1 MASCTYCGKP
11 EPKTADH
18 IPPACLFPAPR
29 PSDLV
34 TVPCCLDC
42 NKGASKDDE
51 YFRMMLVM
59 RRGATH
65 PAIPKL
71 LDAVHR
77 GLGKPRKRGML
88 HGMLRSMRSV
98 SVKTPAGLYVG
109 RAEAYDVDLERL
121 GRVAD
126 RIVKGLY
133 FKEFG
138 TRLPS
143 THGIRSFAESGL
155 TEIDSDLRS
164 TIQQTVATLVSKS
177 PRIIGEGVFEYWF
190 QATPEDPA
198 TTAWLM
204 RFYAVESFLSITAP
218 HSARPAAA

>member
-11 EPKTADH
+11 EAKTADH
-18 IPPACLFPAPR
+18 IPPACLFPSPR

-34 TVPCCLDC
+34 TVPSCLDC

-59 RRGATH
+59 RRDVTH

-88 HGMLRSMRSV
+88 HGLLRSIRPV
-98 SVKTPAGLYVG
+98 FVKTPTGLYVG
-109 RAEAYDVDLERL
+109 RDEAYDVDLERL

-138 TRLPS
+138 ACLPS
-143 THGIRSFAESGL
+143 THGVRSFAESGL
-155 TEIDSDLRS
+155 TEIDSDMRS
-164 TIQQTVATLVSKS
+164 TVKQTIAALVSKP
-177 PRIIGEGVFEYWF
+177 PRVIGEGVFKYWV

-204 RFYAVESFLSITAP
+204 CFYAVESFLCLTVP
-218 HSARPAAA
+218 HSVRTATD